1 MGMKVTTEIGRL
13 TRLIPRLKKRKSSLK
28 GGIEMN
34 EKTKMHPRNPKIR
47 PPEGRQEIT
56 GEVITIHEH
65 DGIYNGLNVILKC
78 EGYRLWG
85 NLPRKMKAKKG
96 ELITFTTTVSVWG
109 VGYGFFYN
117 PTGGRVL

>member
-1 MGMKVTTEIGRL
+1 MT
-13 TRLIPRLKKRKSSLK
+13 
-28 GGIEMN
+28 
-34 EKTKMHPRNPKIR
+34 EKTKNKIR

-56 GEVITIHEH
+56 GEVITIRGHY
-65 DGIYNGLNVILKC
+65 GIHNDLKVIVKC

-85 NLPRKMKAKKG
+85 SLPRKMKAKKG
-96 ELITFTTTVSVWG
+96 DRITFTATIHVFG